1 MICGHVVLVNNYY
14 YYSMKLKMDWTLI
27 NHVSHIN
34 SRSYTYIMYKCD
46 WSSNNFIPGEVAF
59 DQWTRAPQAWG
70 DHRSHVTILHLP
82 LLQKQHCPTCHPHQS
97 LRETTKGD
105 HSQPTVKGD
114 HLCRSLQQVWPSQD
128 VFDQE
133 RGSDVIYCSKRWW
146 PGGRREQWKS
156 QSCQNSKSEEN
167 PGLIA

>member
-1 MICGHVVLVNNYY
+1 MHILCSFEASTTTLCNIYINMLCCIHINLIKSNSCINFMICGHVVLVNNYY

-46 WSSNNFIPGEVAF
+46 RSSNNFIPGEVAF
-59 DQWTRAPQAWG
+59 DQWARAPQAWG

-82 LLQKQHCPTCHPHQS
+82 LLQKQHCATCHPHQS

-114 HLCRSLQQVWPSQD
+114 HLCRSLQQVWPS
-128 VFDQE
+128 
-133 RGSDVIYCSKRWW
+133 
-146 PGGRREQWKS
+146 
-156 QSCQNSKSEEN
+156 
-167 PGLIA
+167 